1 MIEQN
6 EPRLPSD
13 SPLDGSGE
21 TAGERKAEVDVD
33 GVAEEK
39 EISCWTRES
48 PYKIAE
54 IRSEFWHRRLFLERL
69 NDGRLPL

>member
-33 GVAEEK
+33 GVQK
-39 EISCWTRES
+39 
-48 PYKIAE
+48 KKK
-54 IRSEFWHRRLFLERL
+54 
-69 NDGRLPL
+69 